1 MITVIIPNLNNEA
14 AAAQLL
20 AQLSKAD
27 VKVILSD
34 GGSQDESL
42 KTAAAYGAR
51 MACGCCG
58 RGHQLRRGAWLADTP
73 WLLFL
78 HVDSGLEDDWAE
90 KLQAHISRYPQK
102 AGFFKM
108 KFSSGGLAP
117 RIVEF
122 LVGLRSYFLRLPYG
136 DQGLFISRKLYDEM
150 GGFEPLALFED
161 VNIIRKIGRKRLM
174 FIKSTVFTDASK
186 YERDGYFRR
195 GWRNIKLAR
204 RFFKGEDVDILC
216 KDYNA

>member
-1 MITVIIPNLNNEA
+1 MLTVIIPNLNNEA
-14 AAAQLL
+14 AVKRLL
-20 AQLSKAD
+20 TQLSKAD
-27 VKVILSD
+27 VQIILSD
-34 GGSQDESL
+34 GGSKDKSL
-42 KTAAAYGAR
+42 QIAAEHGAR

-58 RGHQLRRGAWLADTP
+58 RGHQLRRGAWIANTS

-78 HVDSGLEDDWAE
+78 HADSQLPDGWESKIRD
-90 KLQAHISRYPQK
+90 HIARNPNK
-102 AGFFKM
+102 AGYFAM
-108 KFSSGGLAP
+108 KFASKGFAP

-136 DQGLFISRKLYDEM
+136 DQGLLISRSHYEEI
-150 GGFEPLALFED
+150 GGFAPLVLFED
-161 VNIIRKIGRKRLM
+161 VDIIRKIGRKRLTWV
-174 FIKSTVFTDASK
+174 KGDLVTDPSK

-204 RFFKGEDVDILC
+204 RYFKGESADVLC